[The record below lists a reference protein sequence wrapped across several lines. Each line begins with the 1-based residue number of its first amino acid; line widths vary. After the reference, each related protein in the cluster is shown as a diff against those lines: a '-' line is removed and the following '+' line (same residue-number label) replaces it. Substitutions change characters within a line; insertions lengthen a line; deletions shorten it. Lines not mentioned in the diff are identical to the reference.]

1 MSISSR
7 GINMNLNTRI
17 YFEGDDIKNDPLLS
31 SIEQKAR
38 INTLIAK
45 KISKSKF
52 TFDVFLQGVNETIFL
67 NI

>member
-1 MSISSR
+1 MGVLR
-7 GINMNLNTRI
+7 TNTSVC
-17 YFEGDDIKNDPLLS
+17 FKSLKKNDPLLS

-45 KISKSKF
+45 KNSKSKF